1 MKSNSRPH
9 KRFCY
14 RQISPD
20 TRNKRK
26 RDTALQHDDSVFGP
40 RRSQKTYTR
49 YKTTRSCRLGRRQ
62 WKGAAAPS
70 ASTTPSAG
78 SDLASDAT
86 RLEDLHSEGRH
97 RHHTRAIA
105 ARVFS
110 KNPARA
116 DGSAGHPEA
125 SASCPPKTSSRLEAS
140 TAQLRRRSRQW
151 TTQPGSGR
159 PNLLPEPTLPLSV
172 LTPLPP
178 ASAHRRAA
186 EGFL

>member
-1 MKSNSRPH
+1 VKSNSRSD
-9 KRFCY
+9 KQFCY

-26 RDTALQHDDSVFGP
+26 RNTTLQHADSMFGP
-40 RRSQKTYTR
+40 RRPQKTYVD
-49 YKTTRSCRLGRRQ
+49 YKINRSCKLGPRRRGSSSTLGVNNTFRRSPTEPRTATRS
-62 WKGAAAPS
+62 
-70 ASTTPSAG
+70 
-78 SDLASDAT
+78 
-86 RLEDLHSEGRH
+86 EDLHFGGRH
-97 RHHTRAIA
+97 QHRARGVA

-125 SASCPPKTSSRLEAS
+125 SASCPLRTSARLVAS
-140 TAQLRRRSRQW
+140 VTRLRRRSHQW
-151 TTQPGSGR
+151 TARPGSDQR
-159 PNLLPEPTLPLSV
+159 SLLFEPTLPLSV